1 MRTPI
6 GAISISPE
14 SNLGSLERG
23 ECASF
28 AVDFARRTC
37 RRMGD
42 KKKERE
48 RDERKEAIRVK
59 KGGDQQ
65 RGYYR
70 KMLLEREGKRKNE
83 GVRKKG
89 I

>member
-1 MRTPI
+1 MPV
-6 GAISISPE
+6 E
-14 SNLGSLERG
+14 HVG
-23 ECASF
+23 EWGIK
-28 AVDFARRTC
+28 RR
-37 RRMGD
+37 
-42 KKKERE
+42 RE